1 MVPTY
6 ANDDEVKAGP
16 GAGEVSPEAEGDPL
30 EDHLD
35 GEEDREHHVD
45 DLQDE
50 QELLVVL
57 GQTLQTSLSSPLMA
71 RGLYYKTY
79 YGRNLQIFVMS

>member
-16 GAGEVSPEAEGDPL
+16 GAGEVPPEAEGDPL

-35 GEEDREHHVD
+35 GEEDGEHHVD

-50 QELLVVL
+50 QKLLVVL
-57 GQTLQTSLSSPLMA
+57 GQTLQTSFPFPADVQGGCTIKLITAVIYRFL
-71 RGLYYKTY
+71 
-79 YGRNLQIFVMS
+79 